1 MLSMIIRLY
10 RRKQLRDLYKA
21 WEKNAIIGD
30 MFELGDL
37 GANIYNESGERSR
50 IVVGH
55 HSRVSG
61 ELRCKST
68 GKIEIGNYSV
78 VQNYVSI
85 QCLQSVKI
93 GHYSV
98 LSERTVVTDNNNHR
112 IEPEE
117 RVKHRIRVAP
127 GGPGYG
133 GLGDGWE
140 LSESAPVVIGD
151 VVWVGANCLI
161 LKGVTIGEG
170 AVVAR
175 NSVVTKNVAPY
186 TVVAGFPA
194 KVVKELKQPDYQY
207 FEV

>member
-1 MLSMIIRLY
+1 MLSKLIQLY
-10 RRKQLRDLYKA
+10 RRKQLQDLYKE
-21 WEKNAIIGD
+21 WEKNATIGE
-30 MFELGDL
+30 MFELGGL
-37 GANIYNESGERSR
+37 GANIYNESGDRNR
-50 IVVGH
+50 IIIGH
-55 HSRVSG
+55 HTRIAG

-78 VQNYVSI
+78 VQNHVSI
-85 QCLQSVKI
+85 QCLQSVKM

-98 LSERTVVTDNNNHR
+98 ISEKSVVVDNNNHR

-151 VVWVGANCLI
+151 VVWVGAGCLI
-161 LKGVTIGEG
+161 LKGITIGEG
-170 AVVAR
+170 AIVAR
-175 NSVVTKNVAPY
+175 NSVVTKDVPPY

-194 KVVKELKQPDYQY
+194 KVVKELKKPDYQY